1 LSERLK
7 IAISLLSASSY
18 GGVTYVNG
26 LLPALAEIDE
36 RNEYHIYVAKNSPF
50 AALVSQGNFFFHE
63 CLQDNE
69 SALKRLLWE
78 QFTLPKVLRN
88 MNIDVMFTAKN
99 VDIFAASCK
108 TVISIRNV
116 EPLFYA
122 QHRNNWRLNIVS
134 WLRRLLTRLS
144 VRTSDRIIAV
154 SQSSR
159 NHLENFSS
167 KAVGKVDVVY
177 NGNSLEK
184 NSQPMEPSK
193 RTPKFILTASKFV
206 AYANQAGLID
216 GYALLIRR
224 KPDTP
229 PLWIAGGVHDKDYFQ
244 RVKKLIQAYGIE
256 DKVKIL
262 GLVPHRRLIELYSH
276 ASAFLFPSTLE
287 ACPQTLVEAMA
298 CGAAIAASNVPPMP
312 EICEDAAIYFE
323 PFDPADIAEKIDRL
337 LSDQTLRN
345 TLTQRAVVRSGL
357 FSWTESARQI
367 VNILE
372 KVANCNSSIVE
383 SPITSKL

>member
-1 LSERLK
+1 MSR
-7 IAISLLSASSY
+7 
-18 GGVTYVNG
+18 
-26 LLPALAEIDE
+26 
-36 RNEYHIYVAKNSPF
+36 
-50 AALVSQGNFFFHE
+50 
-63 CLQDNE
+63 
-69 SALKRLLWE
+69 
-78 QFTLPKVLRN
+78 
-88 MNIDVMFTAKN
+88 
-99 VDIFAASCK
+99 
-108 TVISIRNV
+108 
-116 EPLFYA
+116 
-122 QHRNNWRLNIVS
+122 
-134 WLRRLLTRLS
+134 LRRAFARLS
-144 VRTSDRIIAV
+144 IDSSDRIIAV
-154 SQSSR
+154 SEAAKNCVEDFSR
-159 NHLENFSS
+159 
-167 KAVGKVDVVY
+167 KAIGKTNVIY
-177 NGNSLEK
+177 NGNPVVDRQRPAQSSDHPGEFL
-184 NSQPMEPSK
+184 
-193 RTPKFILTASKFV
+193 LTASKFV
-206 AYANQAGLID
+206 AYANQAGLIE
-216 GYALLIRR
+216 GYAQLIRR

-229 PLWIAGGVHDKDYFQ
+229 PLWIAGGVLDRDYFE
-244 RVKKLIQAYGIE
+244 RVKKQIQAYGIE

-367 VNILE
+367 VNVLE

-383 SPITSKL
+383 SPITSNL